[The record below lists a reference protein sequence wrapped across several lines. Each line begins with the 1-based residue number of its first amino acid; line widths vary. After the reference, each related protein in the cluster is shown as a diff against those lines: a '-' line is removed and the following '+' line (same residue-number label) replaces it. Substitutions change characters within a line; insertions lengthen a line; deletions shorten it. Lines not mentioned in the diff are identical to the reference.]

1 MSETFT
7 VGFTERERKL
17 LLQGLRFV
25 RSSVMLEIIEPS
37 PKVKQERA
45 DRLSNIAA
53 LVDQLNGARPAN
65 TTARV

>member
-37 PKVKQERA
+37 PKVKQERT

-53 LVDQLNGARPAN
+53 LVDHINDASPAN
-65 TTARV
+65 TAARV